1 MKRRVR
7 WLDRLLVSLAAFV
20 AALGLLPLAARLW
33 WMLDLTTH
41 FRLQY
46 LAVTAIV
53 LALLALRRQ
62 WKAAGALL
70 VIGALNAW
78 PVLPYVPRPRTAATA
93 SAEPLKILT
102 VNVSYRQFSG
112 RRFHEIV
119 ADAQPDVL
127 LVVEFTPHAAEVLAD
142 LDKRFAYGLKA
153 PAEGP
158 YGIAL
163 WSRFPLAAAQT
174 FPLGPVPAVEARVQT
189 PGGDFTLL
197 GVHLSAPTLPRRAV
211 QRNKELELLAER
223 RAGVEGPLVVAG
235 DFNVTPYSPY
245 FTDWLSATGLTDTR
259 RGHTLAPS
267 WPATLPIL
275 GIPIDH
281 VAVTSDFDIR
291 THRRLPSFGSDHWG
305 VLAELAL
312 HTAAEPR

>member
-1 MKRRVR
+1 VR
-7 WLDRLLVSLAAFV
+7 WLDRVLLWLAAIV
-20 AALGLLPLAARLW
+20 AVLGLLPVTARLW

-46 LAVTAIV
+46 LGAAAAV
-53 LALLALRRQ
+53 LLLLALRRQ
-62 WKAAGALL
+62 WRAAALLL

-78 PVLPYVPRPRTAATA
+78 PVLPYVPRPMPVTAAT
-93 SAEPLKILT
+93 SAGEPLKILT
-102 VNVSYRQFSG
+102 VNVSYRQFSA

-119 ADAQPDVL
+119 AEAAPDVL

-142 LDKRFAYGLKA
+142 LDKTFAYELKA

-163 WSRFPLAAAQT
+163 WSHFPLMAET

-189 PGGDFTLL
+189 PRGDFTLI
-197 GVHLSAPTLPRRAV
+197 GVHLSAPTLPRRAK
-211 QRNKELELLAER
+211 QRNEELQLLAAR
-223 RAGVEGPLVVAG
+223 RATVGGPLIVAG

-245 FTDWLSATGLTDTR
+245 FTDWLAATGLTDTR
-259 RGHTLAPS
+259 RGRTLAPS

-281 VAVTSDFDIR
+281 VAVTPDFDIR
-291 THRRLPSFGSDHWG
+291 AHRRLPSFGSDHWA
-305 VLAELAL
+305 VLAELTFHPAS
-312 HTAAEPR
+312 ESP

>member
-1 MKRRVR
+1 VV
-7 WLDRLLVSLAAFV
+7 WVDRLLVSLAA
-20 AALGLLPLAARLW
+20 ACATLGLLPLAARLW

-46 LAVTAIV
+46 LGVTAVV

-62 WKAAGALL
+62 WRAAGLLL

-78 PVLPYVPRPRTAATA
+78 PVLPYLPLTR
-93 SAEPLKILT
+93 SAEAAQAPGETLKVLS
-102 VNVSYRQFSG
+102 VNVSYRQFSA

-119 ADAQPDVL
+119 AAASPDVL

-142 LDKRFAYGLKA
+142 LDKRFAYELKA

-163 WSRFPLAAAQT
+163 WSRLPLVAQT
-174 FPLGPVPAVEARVQT
+174 FPLGAVPAVEARVQT
-189 PGGDFTLL
+189 PGGAFTLF
-197 GVHLSAPTLPRRAV
+197 GVHLSAPTLSRRAA
-211 QRNKELELLAER
+211 QRNEELQLLAAQ
-223 RAGVEGPLVVAG
+223 RAATKGPVVIAG

-245 FTDWLSATGLTDTR
+245 FTDWLNATGLTDTR
-259 RGHTLAPS
+259 RGRTLSPS

-281 VAVTSDFDIR
+281 VAVSSDFDIR
-291 THRRLPSFGSDHWG
+291 AHERLPGFGSDHWG
-305 VLAELAL
+305 VLVELVL
-312 HTAAEPR
+312 HTASESP